1 MLNKKTTVLLGNLFL
16 TTILFLTFSPEYTL
30 LHYINALF
38 YITIFYLIL
47 FLIMYTIKGGF
58 FDGVTFGFRR
68 FNHVM
73 FNRGDHLEEWR
84 DKPLPSEKVGGG
96 LFSVIKVQTI
106 GLILLLSILLIV
118 WFYII

>member
-1 MLNKKTTVLLGNLFL
+1 MLNKKSTVLMGNLL
-16 TTILFLTFSPEYTL
+16 LISILFLIFAPEYTL

-47 FLIMYTIKGGF
+47 FLVMYTIKGGF

-73 FNRGDHLEEWR
+73 FNRNDHLEEWR
-84 DKPLPSEKVGGG
+84 DKPLPSERIGVG
-96 LFSVIKVQTI
+96 LYPIIKVQTI

-118 WFYII
+118 WFI